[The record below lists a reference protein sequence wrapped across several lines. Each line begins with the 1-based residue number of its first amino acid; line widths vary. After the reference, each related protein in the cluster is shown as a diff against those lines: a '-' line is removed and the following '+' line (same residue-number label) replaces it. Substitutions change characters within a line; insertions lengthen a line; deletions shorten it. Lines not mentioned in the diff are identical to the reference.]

1 MTSGWFYH
9 SEDEWIVFVH
19 NQQWTENGGHSRV
32 ACIVFFC
39 FFFLLLRNLSVLVGN
54 NRTTVFGGK
63 RWRNLCFLKADEN
76 TTQVKGQE
84 SYGWVVITHVQY
96 MWRFETTSHTSWY
109 SINQWGPD
117 YTHDWLIELANHGHG
132 LLAQSDNAQQ
142 IELIK
147 PDVEMSAIMFGLGCT
162 ERQCMSLLWRL
173 AGITVRL
180 NYKRCRNCDAA
191 GHLGQGG
198 ALSRLHVSN
207 IWDVEGAL
215 ATEHHNI
222 FERGWAL

>member
-1 MTSGWFYH
+1 MK
-9 SEDEWIVFVH
+9 I
-19 NQQWTENGGHSRV
+19 R
-32 ACIVFFC
+32 
-39 FFFLLLRNLSVLVGN
+39 
-54 NRTTVFGGK
+54 
-63 RWRNLCFLKADEN
+63 
-76 TTQVKGQE
+76 QVKGQE

-96 MWRFETTSHTSWY
+96 MWKFESTSHTSWY

-117 YTHDWLIELANHGHG
+117 YTHDWLIEPANHGHG

-147 PDVEMSAIMFGLGCT
+147 PDAEMSAIMFGLGCT